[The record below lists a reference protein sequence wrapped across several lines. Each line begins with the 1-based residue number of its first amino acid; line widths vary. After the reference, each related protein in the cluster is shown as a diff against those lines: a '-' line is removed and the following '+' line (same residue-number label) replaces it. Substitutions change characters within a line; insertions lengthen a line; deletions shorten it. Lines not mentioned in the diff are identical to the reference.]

1 MIGHGF
7 GPGGRLE
14 FLGLKKR
21 MKIVKA
27 SSSGASRTVYVS
39 IWGDVEFDFQVLADL
54 AFG

>member
-21 MKIVKA
+21 TKIVKA
-27 SSSGASRTVYVS
+27 SSSCASTTVYVS
-39 IWGDVEFDFQVLADL
+39 IWGDVEFDSRDRKSVV
-54 AFG
+54 